1 MIHHVALFRVQPHV
15 NEAKLDEM
23 MISARMSLAK
33 IPEVSG
39 MRSGKNVDAKSAWQ
53 FFFAIDV
60 GNLERLKLVQQDS
73 IYIKFLADVISP
85 NVTEQFIADFE
96 LEPGRSITLS

>member
-1 MIHHVALFRVQPHV
+1 
-15 NEAKLDEM
+15 M

-33 IPEVSG
+33 ITEVAG
-39 MRSGKNVDAKSAWQ
+39 LRSGKNVDPKSNWQ

-60 GNLERLKLVQQDS
+60 DNLERLKLVQQDS

-85 NVTEQFIADFE
+85 NVSEQFVADFE
-96 LEPGRSITLS
+96 MEPGRSITLS

>member
-1 MIHHVALFRVQPHV
+1 MIHHVALFQTLPHV
-15 NEAKLDEM
+15 DEAKLDQM
-23 MISARMSLAK
+23 MIAARMSLVK
-33 IPEVSG
+33 IPEVAG
-39 MRSGKNVDAKSAWQ
+39 VRCGKNVDQKSSWN

-60 GNLERLKLVQQDS
+60 DNLERLKLVQQDS

-85 NVTEQFIADFE
+85 NVTEQFVADFE

>member
-1 MIHHVALFRVQPHV
+1 MIHHVALFQVLPHV
-15 NEAKLDEM
+15 DEAALDQM
-23 MISARMSLAK
+23 MLAARMSLVK
-33 IPEVSG
+33 IPEVAG
-39 MRSGKNVDAKSAWQ
+39 VRSGKNVDEKSSWH

-60 GNLERLKLVQQDS
+60 ANLERLKQVHQDS
-73 IYIKFLADVISP
+73 IYIKFLAEVISP

>member
-15 NEAKLDEM
+15 DEAKLDQM
-23 MISARMSLAK
+23 MISARVSLVK
-33 IPEVSG
+33 IPEVAG
-39 MRSGKNVDAKSAWQ
+39 VRSGKNVDASSPWH

-60 GNLERLKLVQQDS
+60 DNLERLNLVQQDS

-85 NVTEQFIADFE
+85 NVTEQFVADFE
-96 LEPGRSITLS
+96 LEAGRSITLS